1 MQLLEAFEKLKQE
14 AIEIPLKN
22 LFRSEAIDRG
32 IDWANP
38 PARAK
43 MKGVIAQMLESWI
56 GINPGS
62 ANLDF
67 EDGEL
72 KINHCKSDYR
82 PVETIA
88 ITMLT
93 KARSNEDIDKFLSPS
108 PMPFEKTMLSKKI
121 TNQLIVPIFR
131 PGRWDANGR
140 KRNPEDYKPGD
151 WYFLNAF
158 HVNCNR
164 GSQLY
169 KQVKL
174 DYYDVCA
181 KMKNFVETDGRIR
194 TSNGKYLQVRT
205 KDAGGHK
212 NKPIVSELYGRQVSK
227 CRMAW
232 YFKPSLVLDIR
243 SGNLEAEIAVDF

>member
-1 MQLLEAFEKLKQE
+1 MQLSEAFKKLKQA
-14 AIEIPLKN
+14 AIGVPLKI
-22 LFRSEAIDRG
+22 LFQREAKDRG
-32 IDWANP
+32 IDWAHPP
-38 PARAK
+38 PATRL
-43 MKGVIAQMLESWI
+43 KGVVAQMLESWL
-56 GINPGS
+56 GIQPGP
-62 ANLDF
+62 ATLDF

-72 KINHCKSDYR
+72 KINHCRLDYR

-88 ITMLT
+88 ITMLE
-93 KARSNEDIDKFLSPS
+93 KKSCGEDIDKFLRPC
-108 PMPFEKTMLSKKI
+108 PMPYAEIQLSKKI

-158 HVNCNR
+158 HIKCHR

-181 KMKNFVETDGRIR
+181 KMKNFVETVGRIR

-205 KDAGGHK
+205 KDAGGHSGLPPK
-212 NKPIVSELYGRQVSK
+212 N
-227 CRMAW
+227 
-232 YFKPSLVLDIR
+232 
-243 SGNLEAEIAVDF
+243 